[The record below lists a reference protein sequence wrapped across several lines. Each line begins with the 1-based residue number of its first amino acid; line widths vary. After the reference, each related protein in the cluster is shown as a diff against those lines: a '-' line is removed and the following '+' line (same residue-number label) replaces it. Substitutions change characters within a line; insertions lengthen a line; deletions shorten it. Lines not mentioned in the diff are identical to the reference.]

1 MNHYNECHCVACTL
15 ERITDSGP
23 IGIAL
28 VVFLVILFI
37 YGLTSCS
44 SQQLPPEACTPLK
57 QRAYLAACE
66 RAIALECETRGEPCA
81 DKLVCIDALKEVCPQ
96 PMCPNEAS
104 PKEVT
109 P

>member
-1 MNHYNECHCVACTL
+1 MRGHMKTSICNVCGGTWGHYPNCPRFICVL
-15 ERITDSGP
+15 FG
-23 IGIAL
+23 
-28 VVFLVILFI
+28 VIMLA
-37 YGLTSCS
+37 CS